1 MLTLSKEQVTRL
13 EAILAE
19 LPMKYGVPIL
29 NILNESNGSDNHSE
43 SADKD
48 TSVQPD

>member
-1 MLTLSKEQVTRL
+1 MLTLTKEQVTRL

-29 NILNESNGSDNHSE
+29 NILNENNGADNHSE

-48 TSVQPD
+48 TSIQPD